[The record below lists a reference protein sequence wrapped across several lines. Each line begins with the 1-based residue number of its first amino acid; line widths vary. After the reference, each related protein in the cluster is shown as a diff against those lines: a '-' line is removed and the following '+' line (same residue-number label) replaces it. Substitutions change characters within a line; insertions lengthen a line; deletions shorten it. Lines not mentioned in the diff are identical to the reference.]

1 MTQMTSAKNS
11 IIAFAGEHIFDP
23 LASETDIFY
32 CFRLI
37 LGRLPSREEWKG
49 HSPFTGLDLPKVV
62 AGYLNSLEFANRG
75 LLVPPTMEDI
85 QLVELDR
92 FAMYLSSSDY
102 AVGREILKS
111 KTYEPNVTRIL
122 NERVRPGMTVLDVG
136 ANIGYHSLLMSV
148 LVGEEGRCIAIE
160 PNPSNV
166 KLLLA
171 NKNLNKLEQLEILQA
186 AAGNAWGVLQLNPSY
201 SNGVVSPVTVKSIQE
216 ITRQETVLSLKIDGI
231 LPPDVKV
238 DVIKIDVEGSEFNAL
253 SGALRCIENDRPL
266 IISEFMP
273 GGLRGISGVTPEEYL
288 TFLTN
293 LGYHLA
299 VLEADHCV
307 SCQQNA
313 AMVMKIFREKNVD
326 HIDILAEPS
335 A

>member
-1 MTQMTSAKNS
+1 MPSENKS
-11 IIAFAGEHIFDP
+11 PIPFAEESVFDP
-23 LASETDIFY
+23 LASERDIFY

-49 HSPFTGLDLPKVV
+49 HSMFIGLDLAKVV
-62 AGYLNSLEFANRG
+62 AAYLNSLEFANRR
-75 LLVPPTMEDI
+75 LLAPPTMDDI
-85 QLVELDR
+85 QLVQLDR

-102 AVGREILKS
+102 AVGRGILNS

-148 LVGEEGRCIAIE
+148 LIGREGRCIAIE
-160 PNPSNV
+160 PNPWNV

-171 NKNLNKLEQLEILQA
+171 NKNLNRFEQLEILQA
-186 AAGNAWGVLQLNPSY
+186 AAGNAWGVLQLNAMY
-201 SNGVVSPVTVKSIQE
+201 SNGVVSPVNAKSIQE
-216 ITRQETVLSLKIDGI
+216 ISQRETVLSLKIDGI
-231 LPPDVKV
+231 LPPDVRV

-253 SGALRCIENDRPL
+253 SGALRCIENDHPL
-266 IISEFMP
+266 IISEFQP
-273 GGLRGISGVTPEEYL
+273 FGLRGSGVTPEEYL
-288 TFLTN
+288 TFLTD

-299 VLEADHCV
+299 VLESNHCV
-307 SCQQNA
+307 PCQQDA
-313 AMVMKIFREKNVD
+313 EMVMNIFREKNVD